1 MQLLQRELGGGA
13 CRLELRDQSLET
25 FDLPLLGVQHPGAE
39 SKTLDSLLSRYR
51 AERGEK
57 ERAPRPDPEAP
68 EALQALGY
76 LENAR
81 E

>member
-1 MQLLQRELGGGA
+1 MGIRPL
-13 CRLELRDQSLET
+13 S
-25 FDLPLLGVQHPGAE
+25 FDLSSDPAEHHPRDDAE

-57 ERAPRPDPEAP
+57 ERAPRPDPEAL

-76 LENAR
+76 LENAP